1 MSVRDEDV
9 LSAVSNGLSGL
20 DMQRPVEEIVAAGNA
35 RRRRRAGVVTMAAVA
50 LAAGL
55 AVGVSSLA
63 GSGPG
68 ATPTAQRPAATAP
81 VHPAAF
87 SLVSNLDGTLTLTLS
102 RKQLADP
109 DALRKALVD
118 AGVRAKV
125 TTDGTTCHSNPR
137 PRNMEAVFPSAKHQ
151 PDDTVIVIN
160 PAAMEPGSVVVIGLI
175 EPDGGVVVFGLSWE
189 DKLICSKPR
198 R

>member
-1 MSVRDEDV
+1 MRDEDV
-9 LSAVSNGLSGL
+9 LNAVSDGLSGL
-20 DMQRPVEEIVAAGNA
+20 DMQRPAEEIVAAGNA

-50 LAAGL
+50 LAGL
-55 AVGVSSLA
+55 AVGVPSLA

-68 ATPTAQRPAATAP
+68 ATPTAQRPAATTP

-87 SLVSNLDGTLTLTLS
+87 SLVSNPNGTVALTLS

-109 DALRKALVD
+109 DALRKALAD

-125 TTDGTTCHSNPR
+125 TTDGTMCNSIPAPH
-137 PRNMEAVFPSAKHQ
+137 NMEAVFPSTKQQ
-151 PDDTVIVIN
+151 PDDIVTVID
-160 PAAMEPGSVVVIGLI
+160 PAAMKPGSLVVIQLV
-175 EPDGGVVVFGLSWE
+175 EPDGGVVAFGLAWE
-189 DKLICSKPR
+189 DKLVCSKPR

>member
-1 MSVRDEDV
+1 MRDEDV
-9 LSAVSNGLSGL
+9 LNAVSNGLSGL
-20 DMQRPVEEIVAAGNA
+20 DMQRPAEEIVAAGNA

-55 AVGVSSLA
+55 AVGVPSLA

-68 ATPTAQRPAATAP
+68 APPTAQRPAATTP
-81 VHPAAF
+81 MHPAAF
-87 SLVSNLDGTLTLTLS
+87 SLVSNPNGTVALTLS

-109 DALRKALVD
+109 DALRKALAD

-125 TTDGTTCHSNPR
+125 TTDGTMCNSVPA
-137 PRNMEAVFPSAKHQ
+137 PRNMGAVFPSTKQQ
-151 PDDTVIVIN
+151 PDEVVVVID
-160 PAAMEPGSVVVIGLI
+160 PAAMKPGSVVVIQVV
-175 EPDGGVVVFGLSWE
+175 EPDGGVVAFGLAWE
-189 DKLICSKPR
+189 DKLTCSKPR